1 MDLKA
6 KERNRKAFYPDVEM
20 FIGEGGSFL
29 IPEVVREEKKGVP
42 AGTEIEGKEAVG
54 GIRFASRV
62 LRPHETAVYVVTA
75 GISEKISCRR
85 RLHGFTELKNRLQEN
100 LNM

>member
-1 MDLKA
+1 
-6 KERNRKAFYPDVEM
+6 M

-75 GISEKISCRR
+75 GRTPVAEYPQYMFLSPPLFYSLPDGYHR
-85 RLHGFTELKNRLQEN
+85 F
-100 LNM
+100 

>member
-1 MDLKA
+1 
-6 KERNRKAFYPDVEM
+6 M

-62 LRPHETAVYVVTA
+62 LRPHETAV
-75 GISEKISCRR
+75 
-85 RLHGFTELKNRLQEN
+85 
-100 LNM
+100 